1 LTIRKRVLDPM
12 KIKMAVN
19 TVTIKPTPFVE
30 KLSLISKAGFSGVGL
45 WMDEIQDYLKGNSK
59 EPIREL
65 LEKENLTPVEMQLI
79 RKWQFLKGSE
89 QKEALEEARK
99 FFVAFRELDID
110 CPVVLLPSEEEGN
123 MRDGVRDFKRMCELA
138 GEFGVNVM
146 LEFLGW
152 ARQINRVEMAWEI
165 VGGADCPNGGLLI
178 DTFHFAKAGS
188 RIEELRQIPMEKV
201 FLVHLNDVKPLPMG
215 IKEQSRGFRF
225 FPGEGEA
232 PLREIVQ
239 CFVKG
244 GYKNYYCIE
253 IFNESYW
260 AENPMTILEKS
271 KRSLESLF

>member
-1 LTIRKRVLDPM
+1 M

-19 TVTIKPTPFVE
+19 TVTIKPTPFGE
-30 KLSLISKAGFSGVGL
+30 KLRLISKVGFSGVGL
-45 WMDEIQDYLKGNSK
+45 WMDEIQDYLNGNSK

-65 LEKENLTPVEMQLI
+65 LEKEDLTPVEMQLI

-99 FFVAFRELDID
+99 FFVAFRELDIA

-138 GEFGVNVM
+138 GEFGVKVM

-215 IKEQSRGFRF
+215 IKEQSRGFRY

-260 AENPMTILEKS
+260 LENPMTILEKS